1 MNNIKDTKK
10 FIKRNNEHIIYIMAG
25 VALILFITSAIY
37 TMMHLYM
44 QIDNNDTVTTMS
56 ESVVTFS
63 LGPLHENIVTATPA
77 PAPEKDSKETEKNVA
92 TPANAEEN
100 IFTYLQGPKSW
111 EQRLDWSGAWGKSF
125 YDGGSFGGF
134 GCGLCCLANVYSTA
148 SQYQCTPVDMYRFAR
163 KKTGYGGGGAV
174 AWDYMDTALGKLGF
188 NTELRRKPKSYKSFK
203 KQVAEAE
210 CSIVLISSNNSR
222 CYWKDTPGHYVT
234 IFLYD
239 EESGTVFLADSGN
252 PDHNRQRIELGKIY
266 KSLKT
271 ESEWQYLNIGSYNRA
286 SDIWKHRKL
295 NGRWVKPGY
304 IQ

>member
-1 MNNIKDTKK
+1 MDDTGSIKK
-10 FIKRNNEHIIYIMAG
+10 FIKRNNEQIIYIMAG
-25 VALILFITSAIY
+25 AAFILFVTSAIY
-37 TMMHLYM
+37 TIIRLYT
-44 QIDNNDTVTTMS
+44 QVNNSNTVTAMPETA
-56 ESVVTFS
+56 VTVS
-63 LGPLHENIVTATPA
+63 LGPLEIINVTPSPVPEKESPVPEKNIVNTI
-77 PAPEKDSKETEKNVA
+77 
-92 TPANAEEN
+92 NAEEG

-148 SQYQCTPVDMYRFAR
+148 SKYQCTPVDMYRFAR
-163 KKTGYGGGGAV
+163 KTTGYSGGGAI

-188 NTELRRKPKSYKSFK
+188 NTELKRKPGSYRSFK
-203 KQVAEAE
+203 RQIAKAE

-239 EESGTVFLADSGN
+239 KESDTVFLADSGN
-252 PDHNRQRIELGKIY
+252 PGHNRQRIELRKIY

-286 SDIWKHRKL
+286 SDIWRHRKL